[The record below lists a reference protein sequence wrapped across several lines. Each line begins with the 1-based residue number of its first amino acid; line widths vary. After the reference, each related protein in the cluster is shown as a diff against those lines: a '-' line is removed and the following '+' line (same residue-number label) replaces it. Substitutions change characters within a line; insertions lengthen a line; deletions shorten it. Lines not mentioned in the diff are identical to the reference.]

1 MGGGDTIDG
10 QSTSVA
16 LNNEHRYLQAVFVY
30 KTLEMNYFNGFSK
43 MNIKLLDFLVLFF
56 LLL

>member
-30 KTLEMNYFNGFSK
+30 KTLETNYFDVF
-43 MNIKLLDFLVLFF
+43 
-56 LLL
+56 